1 MDRLR
6 IILEESKL
14 YGMILA
20 ISAIVWI
27 AGFWARTEARWHE
40 TVWMGPPNG
49 VHADGY
55 AGIDLSDPADDDDA
69 VE

>member
-1 MDRLR
+1 MDRFR

-27 AGFWARTEARWHE
+27 AGFWARVEQRWHE
-40 TVWMGPPNG
+40 TEWLAAPNS
-49 VHADGY
+49 VQRDGF
-55 AGIDLSDPADDDDA
+55 AGIGLNDLPDDGG

>member
-1 MDRLR
+1 VDRLR

-20 ISAIVWI
+20 ICAIVWI
-27 AGFWARTEARWHE
+27 AGFWARTEQRWHE
-40 TVWMGPPNG
+40 TEWLAAPNDVHLDGFAG
-49 VHADGY
+49 VDAS
-55 AGIDLSDPADDDDA
+55 DLSDDG